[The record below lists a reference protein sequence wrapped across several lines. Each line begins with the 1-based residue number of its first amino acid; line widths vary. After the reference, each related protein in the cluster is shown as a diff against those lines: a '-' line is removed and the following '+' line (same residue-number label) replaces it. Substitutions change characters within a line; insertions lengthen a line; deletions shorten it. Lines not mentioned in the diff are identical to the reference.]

1 MNAAQLIRFVAEHG
15 PAARD
20 AIKQEIE
27 TIDRRKVELT
37 GLLSATDDLILTAR
51 AACPNPGVLLEESP

>member
-1 MNAAQLIRFVAEHG
+1 MRCAR
-15 PAARD
+15 AARD